1 MIQNLTLN
9 DEFPLDPHETAVLS
23 SLEMASE
30 FFHDIFA
37 YDFGGEESRPSDL
50 QTVVEGTIPRRA
62 RSRLGGNFRKRA

>member
-9 DEFPLDPHETAVLS
+9 DEFPLDPHETAVLW
-23 SLEMASE
+23 SLELASE

-37 YDFGGEESRPSDL
+37 YDFDGEESRPSDL
-50 QTVVEGTIPRRA
+50 QTVVGTIPRRA